1 MRITHIL
8 NLIIIVLSIVLSLI
22 PFIIAPVCPVM
33 NNGMYMACHYSG
45 ILVVC
50 VGIGITIISSIL
62 LFIKNKKISIG
73 LYAVTIFV
81 SITTHLITHRIIK
94 IPFGVNKDG
103 MKRFFGYCGK
113 ETMACIQHHTFTIT
127 SILLIVI
134 ALLSLVS
141 ALYLLIKN
149 GKGERK

>member
-1 MRITHIL
+1 MRITKIL
-8 NLIIIVLSIVLSLI
+8 NIIIAILAVVLSLT
-22 PFIIAPVCPVM
+22 PFVIAPVCPAM
-33 NNGMYMACHYSG
+33 SHGMYMACHYSG
-45 ILVVC
+45 IWVVC
-50 VGIGITIISSIL
+50 VGIIIAILAIIL
-62 LFIKNKKISIG
+62 LFIKHKYISIV

-81 SITTHLITHRIIK
+81 SITTHLVTHRIIK
-94 IPFGVNKDG
+94 IPFGVNKEG